1 MLLVAVQTILAALAC
16 YGLWRLLRVLSGYG
30 RAVAWIV
37 AAGFLG
43 RAFLSQILF
52 WISYLRLPIA
62 RPLQLGPGFWFFG
75 VDAEF
80 YFHYAATLVR
90 DPATIIAA
98 SHAYPSPFYVQAFTV
113 AVGLFGSVPSVGI
126 LLNCAAFAGICFLI
140 ARLGMRDGRVAAPA
154 VFALAAVSFSPAG
167 VLWSSQPLK
176 DTFFLFFVTA
186 AIAASFKWHELW
198 TRRRNG
204 RSVALPLAACALT
217 LMALVYALSSM
228 RWYFGFVITLS
239 CAVLFAGTVF
249 ASQRRLAALVP
260 NLLLFLVLSR
270 VVVLAAG
277 TDIPVPLRPA
287 LDWTNPKASFSL
299 PGRVAGLMKDA
310 RTGYDRT
317 PGATN
322 IQAGTAIAET
332 APPPA
337 PQTEPVTPAPVR
349 KVETEPPPPVAKTT
363 TTAVAKHEPKPEPKP
378 ETRPEPKP
386 APVLPA
392 TTTIAAAPPPA
403 TTTSTAAPAPV
414 QIAEAVPPPAT
425 TTHATVSEEVPPAP
439 VKKEPV
445 AKPKRTR
452 TRRATPAVAKPAP
465 AKPAPVTQ
473 TAAPQPAPVKPVVA
487 LPPPSAPPP
496 PVETMPKTT
505 IDRLITGFAATF
517 LPRTLA
523 QKTGLI
529 RVGGG
534 RGFWLFADLDTLVFD
549 IVLIFAIVYC
559 TRHFLRR
566 RGKMTATFAQVALMS
581 LLIAGPVLYAVNNFG
596 TLFRHRQM
604 IYLGLC
610 LLPMALAGRGEEP
623 KPVDPATAM

>member
-1 MLLVAVQTILAALAC
+1 VLLVAVQTILAALAC

-30 RAVAWIV
+30 QAVAWIV

-43 RAFLSQILF
+43 RAILSQALF

-62 RPLQLGPGFWFFG
+62 RSLQLGPGFWFFG

-80 YFHYAATLVR
+80 YFHYASTLVR
-90 DPATIIAA
+90 DPGTIIAA

-198 TRRRNG
+198 TGRRNG
-204 RSVALPLAACALT
+204 RSVALPLTACALT

-228 RWYFGFVITLS
+228 RWYFGFVMTLS

-260 NLLLFLVLSR
+260 NLLLFLALSR

-277 TDIPVPLRPA
+277 TDIPGPLRPA
-287 LDWTNPKASFSL
+287 LDWTNPKAYLSL

-332 APPPA
+332 AEPA
-337 PQTEPVTPAPVR
+337 PKTEPLTPAPVQ

-363 TTAVAKHEPKPEPKP
+363 TTAVAKHE
-378 ETRPEPKP
+378 TRPEPRPEPVP
-386 APVLPA
+386 APVPPA
-392 TTTIAAAPPPA
+392 TTTVAAAAPPA
-403 TTTSTAAPAPV
+403 TTTSAEPAPV

-425 TTHATVSEEVPPAP
+425 TTHAAVSEDVKPAP
-439 VKKEPV
+439 VTKEP
-445 AKPKRTR
+445 AATPKRTR

-465 AKPAPVTQ
+465 VKPAPAPVTQ
-473 TAAPQPAPVKPVVA
+473 AAESQPVPVKPYVA

-505 IDRLITGFAATF
+505 VDRLITGFAATF

-523 QKTGLI
+523 QRVGLI

-566 RGKMTATFAQVALMS
+566 RGRMTATFAQVALMS

-604 IYLGLC
+604 IYLTLC
-610 LLPMALAGRGEEP
+610 LLPVALERHKEEQEEP
-623 KPVDPATAM
+623 VQA